1 MFIKVEL
8 YYKGYFVLNIA
19 QFHLRDYCPMLQD
32 LPVIVSS
39 LSFTNLNHFAP
50 LTVAVTH
57 FIHTFAWPTLNILL
71 KQRPW
76 SKSSYNQLASSSLVK
91 IIIES

>member
-8 YYKGYFVLNIA
+8 YYKGYFVLNIV

-32 LPVIVSS
+32 LPVIVCY

-50 LTVAVTH
+50 LTVAVTSLYSH
-57 FIHTFAWPTLNILL
+57 FFLTNTEHFAEAKTLEQILL
-71 KQRPW
+71 Q
-76 SKSSYNQLASSSLVK
+76 
-91 IIIES
+91 